1 MPYRR
6 WVSSSG
12 HTDRGV
18 GRTKFN
24 FRPQGRQGTL
34 RNSPRYLTRP
44 RQAISSH
51 YFYVPVRHSPHMR
64 RTPPRSDEWLSF
76 IYPVLNQKLRMYSS
90 PFYDWDEYT
99 SLISGR
105 PAINRSITAM
115 CQAKGRNTICGRGP
129 SSCLPHLTSL
139 DTIHRHQLGNS
150 QFLSGVH
157 PAIICIV
164 QKRPEGRGNG
174 ISLPKQ
180 DTQAGTLQPSRM
192 NGGGTASICL
202 SRRLYNTGLYL

>member
-1 MPYRR
+1 MCRSVTLPTCGAHRPVPTNGSRSYIRFLTR
-6 WVSSSG
+6 NSGCTHLHSTTEMSTSSRSSS
-12 HTDRGV
+12 
-18 GRTKFN
+18 
-24 FRPQGRQGTL
+24 
-34 RNSPRYLTRP
+34 
-44 RQAISSH
+44 SS
-51 YFYVPVRHSPHMR
+51 
-64 RTPPRSDEWLSF
+64 
-76 IYPVLNQKLRMYSS
+76 
-90 PFYDWDEYT
+90 
-99 SLISGR
+99 ISGR

-192 NGGGTASICL
+192 NGGGTASIFL